1 MTQPRAQV
9 DLALQSDERFPAPT
23 PALRVAQVI
32 PSLEVGGLQ
41 KIVVRLVRHLLPH
54 TENLVLTPS
63 SDGPLRGAFPDSVR
77 VIAMAGQRLSGKWN
91 ALGMA
96 RIFRAFRPDIVHTR
110 NWTCIDAIIAA
121 RLAGVPIVVHG
132 EHGREAADPDGG
144 NTFRRRLRRCLNPLI
159 TEFVAVSRDLKGW
172 LVSDVGVPVRKV
184 TQICNGVDTE
194 TFTPLRR
201 ASVRSAL
208 GIAADQIVIG
218 TVGRLDPV
226 KDHKGLIQ
234 AFYRLHPVQR
244 QLLVIVGS
252 GPTRAAL
259 DRLRLGLGL
268 GDRIRLLGERDDV
281 HLLLPALDIFVLPSL
296 AEGMSNA
303 ILEAMASGLPVVATR
318 VGGNP
323 ELVQD
328 GVTGAL
334 VPPRSSEALAAAL
347 AQYLA
352 DAALIRKHGDAGRR
366 RAVREFS
373 LARMFA
379 AYDSLYARLLSAR
392 RTG

>member
-1 MTQPRAQV
+1 MTRSRALL
-9 DLALQSDERFPAPT
+9 DLAVRSDEPRPART
-23 PALRVAQVI
+23 SARRVAQVI

-41 KIVVRLVRHLLPH
+41 KIVVRLVHHLRPH

-63 SDGPLRGAFPDSVR
+63 SDGPLRGAFPDQVR
-77 VIAMAGQRLSGKWN
+77 VVAMAGQRLSGKWN

-96 RIFRAFRPDIVHTR
+96 RVFRAFRPDIVHTR

-132 EHGREAADPDGG
+132 EHGREAADPDGS
-144 NTFRRRLRRCLNPLI
+144 NAFRRRLRRCLNPLI
-159 TEFVAVSRDLKGW
+159 TEFVAVSRDLNGW
-172 LVSDVGVPVRKV
+172 LVHDVGVPARKV

-201 ASVRSAL
+201 ESVRSAL
-208 GIAADQIVIG
+208 GIAQDQLVIG

-226 KDHKGLIQ
+226 KDHRSLIQ
-234 AFYRLHPVQR
+234 AFSRLRPDRRH
-244 QLLVIVGS
+244 LLFIVGD

-259 DRLRLGLGL
+259 DRLRLEVGL
-268 GDRIRLLGERDDV
+268 GDQIHLLGERNDV
-281 HLLLPALDIFVLPSL
+281 SLLLPALDIFVLPSL
-296 AEGMSNA
+296 AEGISNA

-328 GVTGAL
+328 GVTGTL

-347 AQYLA
+347 AGYLA
-352 DAALIRKHGDAGRR
+352 DPTLIRTHGDAGRL

-373 LARMFA
+373 LAGMFA
-379 AYDSLYARLLSAR
+379 AYDSLYSRLLSAR
-392 RTG
+392 RIA